1 VNVRAKNISKIMVM
15 CLAGAGDVLM
25 ATPLLKEL
33 RIAFPMAQIDV
44 LVMQGAAARDV
55 LSDNPNVNTVYLHDF
70 KSKNPFSS
78 FYFCLK
84 LRGVYD
90 LSINA
95 YPQNRMEYNLLAWI
109 IGAKQR
115 VGFRYMVRC
124 GAMERLFQT
133 HTIPEDDSMH
143 VVDNNLRIIPEFLK
157 LPLSKFSHKLELF
170 PEEKNHLFAD
180 DFIKINKLEGKILV
194 GFHPGSGVTKN
205 LILKRWPVERW
216 AELARQLGVDDKVH
230 ILLFGTSDE
239 RNLRDDIRRLAGEK
253 NEHLIEAGGMAL
265 MDSASLIGR
274 LNLLVCC
281 DALLSHVA
289 AAMQTPSVV
298 LFGPTPPNATR
309 PYAARCELVR
319 LDLPCSPCYRFS
331 KRGIRCTNKE
341 FLCCM
346 RSMSEDNVMESV
358 KRVLV

>member
-1 VNVRAKNISKIMVM
+1 MYDLKKILVL

-33 RIAFPMAQIDV
+33 RVAYPTSQIDV
-44 LVMQGAAARDV
+44 LVMQGVAARDV
-55 LSDNPNVNTVYLHDF
+55 LCGNPNVNTVYLHDF
-70 KSKNPFSS
+70 RTESLFRSIS
-78 FYFCLK
+78 FCLK
-84 LRGVYD
+84 LRGIYD

-95 YPQNRMEYNLLAWI
+95 YPQNRMEYNLLAWL
-109 IGAKQR
+109 IGARQR
-115 VGFRYMVRC
+115 VGFHYAVRC
-124 GAMERLFQT
+124 GAMENLFQT
-133 HTIPEDDSMH
+133 HTIPEDESMH
-143 VVDNNLRIIPEFLK
+143 VVDNNLRIVPEVLG
-157 LPLSKFSHKLELF
+157 LSLNQTAPRPELF
-170 PEEKNHLFAD
+170 PGENNQDLAI
-180 DFIKINKLEGKILV
+180 DFIKKHGLEGKILI

-216 AELARQLGVDDKVH
+216 AELAKNICMNNETR
-230 ILLFGTSDE
+230 ILLFGTPDE

-253 NEHLIEAGGMAL
+253 KEHLIEAGGLAL

-309 PYAARCELVR
+309 PYAARCEVVR
-319 LDLPCSPCYRFS
+319 LDLSCSPCYRFS
-331 KRGIRCTNKE
+331 KIGIRCTNKE

-346 RSMSEDNVMESV
+346 KAMSEENVLESV
-358 KRVLV
+358 RRLGV